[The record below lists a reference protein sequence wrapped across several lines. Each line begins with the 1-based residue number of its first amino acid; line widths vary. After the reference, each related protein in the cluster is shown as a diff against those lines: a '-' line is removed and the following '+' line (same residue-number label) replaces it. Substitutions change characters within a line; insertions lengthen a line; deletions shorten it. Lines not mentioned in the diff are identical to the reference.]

1 MTIDGLKI
9 DREERDPQPIVGL
22 HEVVA
27 MTDLSDF
34 FGRAFEAAAAEL
46 ARLGEAPAGPP
57 VALYRGPASETIDV
71 VAGFPVR
78 HVVTPTGGLVVEM
91 LPGGSLVETIHTG
104 SYDDLGR
111 TYAGFS
117 EWFAEQGL
125 TVSSAMWEEYLVGP
139 ESETDPSRWQTRIVY
154 PVA

>member
-1 MTIDGLKI
+1 MRI
-9 DREERDPQPIVGL
+9 DREVRDPQPIVGM

-27 MTDLSDF
+27 MSDLTDF

-57 VALYRGPASETIDV
+57 VALYRGVVAEKVDV

-78 HVVTPTGGLVVEM
+78 RSLTPAAGLVGET
-91 LPGGSLVETIHTG
+91 LPGGVLVEAIHTG
-104 SYDDLGR
+104 PYDDLGT
-111 TYAGFS
+111 TYTGLS

-125 TVSSAMWEEYLVGP
+125 TASDAMWEEYLVGP
-139 ESETDPSRWQTRIVY
+139 ESTPDPSRWQTRIVY